1 MKRIKTRFV
10 EVDGVRQ
17 TDLLDL
23 KQTSFAPVCICEP
36 LVLSLPRGDGTCLPG
51 LLRSRTPCRFWTAT
65 FGGGVVARSCP
76 TLVTP
81 WTVARQ
87 APLSMGFSPQ
97 ECWSGLPFP
106 SLGDLS
112 HPGVDPGS
120 PALQAD
126 SLLTEPPG
134 ILTAQFTQTLK
145 ERNEMT
151 GQACDTN
158 PKHSRK
164 FTG

>member
-1 MKRIKTRFV
+1 M
-10 EVDGVRQ
+10 
-17 TDLLDL
+17 
-23 KQTSFAPVCICEP
+23 
-36 LVLSLPRGDGTCLPG
+36 
-51 LLRSRTPCRFWTAT
+51 
-65 FGGGVVARSCP
+65 
-76 TLVTP
+76 
-81 WTVARQ
+81 
-87 APLSMGFSPQ
+87 SMGFSPQ

>member
-23 KQTSFAPVCICEP
+23 KQTSFTPVCICEP
-36 LVLSLPRGDGTCLPG
+36 PVLSLPRAGGTCLPG
-51 LLRSRTPCRFWTAT
+51 LLRSRTPCRFCTAR
-65 FGGGVVARSCP
+65 FGGGLVAQSCQ

-106 SLGDLS
+106 SVGDLS

-126 SLLTEPPG
+126 FLTDRATRSSHNSVYPK
-134 ILTAQFTQTLK
+134 LK
-145 ERNEMT
+145 ECSEMT

-164 FTG
+164 LTE